1 MILKDKSEKNAFVKL
16 PTNFTWR
23 WCGPETLS
31 LALHGVLNYIT
42 GLSEV
47 LCGLGKD
54 RLEKLMPEVVSTT
67 SRPEVAP
74 HVKEGYLLLYIYL
87 PASFGSEFL
96 PFVDRVIPSILKV
109 CGNTLKRTHAGYL
122 DFATE
127 VFDLERTRLLY
138 QFKTFLF
145 VGNPELGKNTPR
157 VVQINVIIFER

>member
-1 MILKDKSEKNAFVKL
+1 
-16 PTNFTWR
+16 
-23 WCGPETLS
+23 
-31 LALHGVLNYIT
+31 
-42 GLSEV
+42 
-47 LCGLGKD
+47 
-54 RLEKLMPEVVSTT
+54 MPEVVSTT

-138 QFKTFLF
+138 
-145 VGNPELGKNTPR
+145 
-157 VVQINVIIFER
+157 